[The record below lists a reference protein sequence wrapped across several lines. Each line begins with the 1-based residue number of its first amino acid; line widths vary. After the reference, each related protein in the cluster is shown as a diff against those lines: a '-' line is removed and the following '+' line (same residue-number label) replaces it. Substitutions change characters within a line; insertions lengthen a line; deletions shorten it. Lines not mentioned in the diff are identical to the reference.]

1 MELSQFTVLVYVCV
15 KCGFDLLIVST
26 EWTNLA
32 FSIANFVEKL
42 IFLNAITKYMYIL
55 E

>member
-1 MELSQFTVLVYVCV
+1 MKLFKHGTFPIYGTVLVYVCV

-32 FSIANFVEKL
+32 FSITNIVEKL
-42 IFLNAITKYMYIL
+42 IFLMQ
-55 E
+55 